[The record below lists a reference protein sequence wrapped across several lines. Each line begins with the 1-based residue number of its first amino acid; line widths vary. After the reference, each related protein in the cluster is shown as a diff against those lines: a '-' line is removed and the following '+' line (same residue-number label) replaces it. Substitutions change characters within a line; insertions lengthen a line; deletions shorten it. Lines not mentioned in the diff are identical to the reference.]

1 LPIKPPVDVN
11 AKVKTAQGSQQRMAG
26 TAYSVS
32 GEGFPVVVV
41 HGLGLNRHMWQ
52 WQRGALATHFKVVEY
67 DLLGHG
73 ESDKPAGA
81 YRMEQMVEQLVVL
94 LDGLEIDRCALLGFS
109 LGGLIVQAFTLAHPG
124 HVAALVILN
133 AAHQRSAEQRAG
145 LMTRVEQ
152 ARLEG
157 PAATVDA
164 ALQRWFSADFGRAHP
179 EVLTQ
184 VRGWVIANDAAVYPE
199 LYALLA
205 QADIGLEQAITA
217 IDCPTLVI
225 TGEQDYGNSPA
236 MARRIAALIP
246 AAQVEVLAGLRHMAL
261 VEDPSTVNAILLPF
275 LTATLDGEQP

>member
-1 LPIKPPVDVN
+1 M
-11 AKVKTAQGSQQRMAG
+11 KTVRDSHQRLAG
-26 TAYSVS
+26 TVYSVS
-32 GEGFPVVVV
+32 GEGFPVVMV

-52 WQRGALATHFKVVEY
+52 WQRPALAAHFKVVEY

-73 ESDKPAGA
+73 DSDKPAGA
-81 YRMEQMVEQLVVL
+81 YCMEQMVAQLAAL
-94 LDGLEIDRCALLGFS
+94 LDGLDIDRCALLGFS

-124 HVAALVILN
+124 RVAALGILN
-133 AAHQRSAEQRAG
+133 AAHQRTAEQRAA

-157 PAATVDA
+157 PEATVDA
-164 ALQRWFSADFGRAHP
+164 ALQRWFSADFGQAHP
-179 EVLTQ
+179 EVLAQ
-184 VRGWVIANDAAVYPE
+184 VRGWVIANDVAVYPE

-236 MARRIAALIP
+236 MARRMAALIP
-246 AAQVEVLAGLRHMAL
+246 AAQVEILAGLRHMAL
-261 VEDPSTVNAILLPF
+261 VEDPSAVNTLLLPF
-275 LTATLDGEQP
+275 LTATLNGEQP